1 MSSVMTI
8 TDVVQLVVL
17 CALVFI
23 PLGYW
28 LVPRAVAFVRWLCW
42 RLFQARRFRHMG
54 ALNDYLKQKN
64 C

>member
-8 TDVVQLVVL
+8 TDVVQLVGL

-28 LVPRAVAFVRWLCW
+28 LGPRAVAFVRWLRW
-42 RLFQARRFRHMG
+42 RLFQARRFRHVG
-54 ALNDYLKQKN
+54 ALDDYLKRKN
-64 C
+64 

>member
-1 MSSVMTI
+1 MTSVMTI
-8 TDVVQLVVL
+8 TDVVQLVGL

-28 LVPRAVAFVRWLCW
+28 LVPRAVAFIRWLRW
-42 RLFQARRFRHMG
+42 RLFQARRFRHVG

-64 C
+64 

>member
-8 TDVVQLVVL
+8 TDVVQLVGL

-28 LVPRAVAFVRWLCW
+28 LVPRAVAFVRWLRW
-42 RLFQARRFRHMG
+42 RLFQACRFLHVG
-54 ALNDYLKQKN
+54 ALDDYLKRKN
-64 C
+64 